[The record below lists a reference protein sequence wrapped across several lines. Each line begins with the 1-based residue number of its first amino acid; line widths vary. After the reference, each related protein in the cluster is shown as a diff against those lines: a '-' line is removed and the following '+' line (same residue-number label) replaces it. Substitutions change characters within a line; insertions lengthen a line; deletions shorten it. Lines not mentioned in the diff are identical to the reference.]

1 MNDKQ
6 MVRDRV
12 NYIDY
17 TKALGMLTVMWGH
30 IALGFS
36 ATFVYT
42 FHMPLFFFLSGMVFE
57 KEKYPEFKLF
67 VKRRVQTLLIPYV
80 IYSFATWIVWA
91 AYSYFLHVPVESY
104 WMPLLQTFIAQG
116 SGGFLVHNVPLWF
129 VTCLFVI
136 EMVYY
141 FLSRCND
148 AVNVTVSIFLA
159 ALGYFLINKVAFF
172 DFTLLPWSIEV
183 AMLAMFFYS
192 LGNLFVK
199 HIGHEKF
206 KYVVLG
212 NNVISIIVIIALLAV
227 CYWGGVKNG
236 RLSMGHSYI
245 GNPVIFYP
253 VAIAGTLAMLITS
266 MLFSDWLKRAKVN
279 NAITW
284 FGKNSF
290 IAMAI
295 HNPIK
300 GFVVVAVAYLMG
312 ISINKVGSNDL
323 YVLLCWF
330 ITLII
335 TVSLMLI
342 ILRLK
347 KKVKK

>member
-1 MNDKQ
+1 
-6 MVRDRV
+6 
-12 NYIDY
+12 
-17 TKALGMLTVMWGH
+17 MWGH

-57 KEKYPEFKLF
+57 KEKYPQFKLF

-80 IYSFATWIVWA
+80 IYSFATWIIWA
-91 AYSYFLHVPVESY
+91 AYSYVLHVPVESY

-141 FLSRCND
+141 FLSRCKD
-148 AVNVTVSIFLA
+148 AVNVTVSVLLA
-159 ALGYFLINKVAFF
+159 ALGYLLISNVVFF
-172 DFTLLPWSIEV
+172 DFTLLPWGIEV
-183 AMLAMFFYS
+183 AMLAMLFYS

-199 HIGHEKF
+199 YIGHEKF
-206 KYVVLG
+206 KNVVLK
-212 NNVISIIVIIALLAV
+212 NNVISVVVIIALFAI
-227 CYWGGVKNG
+227 CYLGAGENG
-236 RLSMGHSYI
+236 RLSMGHSNI

-253 VAIAGTLAMLITS
+253 VAIAGTIAMLIIS
-266 MLFSDWLKRAKVN
+266 MLLSEWLKGVKFN
-279 NAITW
+279 TAITW
-284 FGKNSF
+284 FGQNSF

-300 GFVVVAVAYLMG
+300 GFVVVADAYLLG
-312 ISINKVGSNDL
+312 ISVAEAGSSDL
-323 YVLLCWF
+323 MVFLCWLM
-330 ITLII
+330 TLII
-335 TVSLMLI
+335 TIVLMLLI
-342 ILRLK
+342 VGIKRK
-347 KKVKK
+347 IKARNENNHF